1 MDSTVRLISSSKI
14 SSLMNLCD
22 LDRRLMNFSNI
33 SVNFAFISR
42 KFRNYSKNYI
52 GTVVCCFGAGQ
63 RPRIKV
69 FLTLGL
75 HHVSRFQKKN
85 KQNQLSKATAAYQFN
100 VKNLKSLGKY
110 KMFHLV
116 HVVLW
121 SKGGNLPQSS
131 SFVV

>member
-14 SSLMNLCD
+14 SSL
-22 LDRRLMNFSNI
+22 RPS
-33 SVNFAFISR
+33 SEV
-42 KFRNYSKNYI
+42 
-52 GTVVCCFGAGQ
+52 GCFGAGQ

-100 VKNLKSLGKY
+100 VKNLKLRQTQTVPLGAC
-110 KMFHLV
+110 
-116 HVVLW
+116 
-121 SKGGNLPQSS
+121 
-131 SFVV
+131 SFVVKGRELATVK